1 VIEIVTLARHHDMSC
16 APNMCH
22 DFRFPLHIQLH
33 YDLEKMIGFLLRSGV
48 YMSIINK
55 SMTYVLF
62 FNNHDLNLTWFT
74 NIKMNY

>member
-1 VIEIVTLARHHDMSC
+1 
-16 APNMCH
+16 
-22 DFRFPLHIQLH
+22 
-33 YDLEKMIGFLLRSGV
+33 
-48 YMSIINK
+48 MSIINK